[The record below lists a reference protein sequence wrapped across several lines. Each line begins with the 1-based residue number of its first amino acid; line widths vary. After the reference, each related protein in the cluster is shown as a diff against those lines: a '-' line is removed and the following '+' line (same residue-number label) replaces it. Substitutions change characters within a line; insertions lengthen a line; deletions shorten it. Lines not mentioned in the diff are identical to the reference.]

1 MTFKFLAA
9 KPATAFKFNLV
20 KQREDTR
27 QKDLLIE
34 PPPAEP
40 LKEGDFV
47 SWGEDLI
54 GRVDHIMP
62 EGTLNF
68 GDTKLDAAP
77 DNPVALVSVWKDGGF
92 TGEALGFYLAGL
104 TRVDAPLLAGSTEE
118 SDGKAVNLKPT
129 EAMAVEAERGLAWR
143 REYNRGG
150 TAVGVARARD
160 ISNRTELS
168 PETIGRMVSYFARHE
183 VDKQAQGFR
192 PGEDGYPSAG
202 RIAWALWGGDAGKS
216 WAEAKARQLENEGK
230 AIKLDYEDE
239 AELAA
244 GKAVL
249 FTHDGVKVA
258 GVIANLANDRASVR
272 LAIPDENGLLLASDS
287 TIDLGVDELTPYD
300 APYVERKMA
309 TWQTNEALLQDGT
322 KGVAIK
328 DQSNRVVDYAD
339 VMIAGYGSTFAHVTA
354 KDRDGDTVMPGAFTE
369 TIREFKRN
377 PVMLIDHKNSVEN
390 IAGSYTEVVQDD
402 IGLRVVGKVSNAPEL
417 STVRFLIMEGHL
429 KTLSMGGVFLYGP
442 DGHTIEKVYLFEI
455 SLVAIPANPDA
466 LFQAR
471 SLDLTSASKLFKR
484 HSAKALSHIA

>member
-1 MTFKFLAA
+1 MPFKFLAA

-20 KQREDTR
+20 KQREAPR

-47 SWGEDLI
+47 SWGDELI

-92 TGEALGFYLAGL
+92 TGEARGFYLSGL
-104 TRVDAPLLAGSTEE
+104 TKVDSPAIAQTNQAALTPALAE
-118 SDGKAVNLKPT
+118 GKAVMF
-129 EAMAVEAERGLAWR
+129 E
-143 REYNRGG
+143 
-150 TAVGVARARD
+150 
-160 ISNRTELS
+160 
-168 PETIGRMVSYFARHE
+168 
-183 VDKQAQGFR
+183 
-192 PGEDGYPSAG
+192 
-202 RIAWALWGGDAGKS
+202 
-216 WAEAKARQLENEGK
+216 
-230 AIKLDYEDE
+230 
-239 AELAA
+239 
-244 GKAVL
+244 
-249 FTHDGVKVA
+249 HDGVKVA
-258 GVIANLANDRASVR
+258 GVIAKLANDVASVR

-287 TIDLGVDELTPYD
+287 TVELAADRLTPFD

-309 TWQTNEALLQDGT
+309 AWQTNEALLQDGT
-322 KGVAIK
+322 KGVAVK
-328 DQSNRVVDYAD
+328 DQSNRVVDYSD
-339 VMIAGYGSTFAHVTA
+339 VMIAGYGSTFANVTA

-377 PVMLIDHKNSVEN
+377 PVMLTDHKNSVAN
-390 IAGSYTEVVQDD
+390 IAGSYTEVMQDD

-417 STVRFLIMEGHL
+417 RAIRFLIMEGHL

-466 LFQAR
+466 IFQAR
-471 SLDLTSASKLFKR
+471 SLDLGSASKLFKR
-484 HSAKALSHIA
+484 HSAKQLTINA

>member
-1 MTFKFLAA
+1 MPFKFLAA

-20 KQREDTR
+20 KQREAPR
-27 QKDLLIE
+27 RKELPLASE
-34 PPPAEP
+34 PAAP
-40 LKEGDFV
+40 LTEGDFV
-47 SWGEDLI
+47 TWGDELI
-54 GRVDHIMP
+54 GRIDHIMP

-92 TGEALGFYLAGL
+92 TGEARGFYLVGL
-104 TRVDAPLLAGSTEE
+104 TRVDAPTLVQSNQAALAP
-118 SDGKAVNLKPT
+118 AL
-129 EAMAVEAERGLAWR
+129 AE
-143 REYNRGG
+143 
-150 TAVGVARARD
+150 
-160 ISNRTELS
+160 
-168 PETIGRMVSYFARHE
+168 
-183 VDKQAQGFR
+183 
-192 PGEDGYPSAG
+192 
-202 RIAWALWGGDAGKS
+202 
-216 WAEAKARQLENEGK
+216 
-230 AIKLDYEDE
+230 
-239 AELAA
+239 

-249 FTHDGVKVA
+249 FEHEGVKVA
-258 GVIANLANDRASVR
+258 GVIAKLANDVASVR

-287 TIDLGVDELTPYD
+287 TVDLDAAALTPYD

-309 TWQTNEALLQDGT
+309 AWQTNEALLQDGT

-328 DQSNRVVDYAD
+328 DQSNRVVDYSD

-377 PVMLIDHKNSVEN
+377 PVMLTDHKNSVAN
-390 IAGSYTEVVQDD
+390 IAGSYTEVVQDE

-417 STVRFLIMEGHL
+417 RAIRFLIMEGHL

-466 LFQAR
+466 IFQAR
-471 SLDLTSASKLFKR
+471 SLDLGSASKLFKR
-484 HSAKALSHIA
+484 HSAKQLTVNV

>member
-1 MTFKFLAA
+1 MPFKFLAA

-20 KQREDTR
+20 KQREAPR

-47 SWGEDLI
+47 TWGEELI
-54 GRVDHIMP
+54 GRIDHIMP

-92 TGEALGFYLAGL
+92 TGEARGFYLSGL
-104 TRVDAPLLAGSTEE
+104 TKVDAPAIAQTNQAALTPALAE
-118 SDGKAVNLKPT
+118 GKAVMF
-129 EAMAVEAERGLAWR
+129 E
-143 REYNRGG
+143 
-150 TAVGVARARD
+150 
-160 ISNRTELS
+160 
-168 PETIGRMVSYFARHE
+168 
-183 VDKQAQGFR
+183 
-192 PGEDGYPSAG
+192 
-202 RIAWALWGGDAGKS
+202 
-216 WAEAKARQLENEGK
+216 
-230 AIKLDYEDE
+230 
-239 AELAA
+239 
-244 GKAVL
+244 
-249 FTHDGVKVA
+249 HDGVKVA
-258 GVIANLANDRASVR
+258 GVIAKLANDVASIR

-287 TIDLGVDELTPYD
+287 TVELAADRLTPFD

-309 TWQTNEALLQDGT
+309 AWQTNEALLQDGT
-322 KGVAIK
+322 KGVAVK
-328 DQSNRVVDYAD
+328 DQSNRVVDYSD
-339 VMIAGYGSTFAHVTA
+339 VMIAGYGSTFANVTA

-377 PVMLIDHKNSVEN
+377 PVMLTDHKNSVAN
-390 IAGSYTEVVQDD
+390 IAGSYTEVMQDD

-417 STVRFLIMEGHL
+417 RAIRFLIMEGHL

-466 LFQAR
+466 IFQAR
-471 SLDLTSASKLFKR
+471 SLDLGSASKLFKR
-484 HSAKALSHIA
+484 HSAKQLTINA

>member
-1 MTFKFLAA
+1 MPFKFLAA

-20 KQREDTR
+20 KQREAPR
-27 QKDLLIE
+27 RKEL
-34 PPPAEP
+34 P
-40 LKEGDFV
+40 LASESAAPLTEGDFV
-47 SWGEDLI
+47 TWGDELI
-54 GRVDHIMP
+54 GRIDHIMP
-62 EGTLNF
+62 EGMLNF
-68 GDTKLDAAP
+68 GDTQLAASP

-92 TGEALGFYLAGL
+92 TGEARGFYLIGL
-104 TRVDAPLLAGSTEE
+104 SKVETPLLAGLPEDA
-118 SDGKAVNLKPT
+118 DGKAINLRPT
-129 EAMAVEAERGLAWR
+129 GSMAAEAERGLAWR
-143 REYNRGG
+143 REFNRGG

-192 PGEDGYPSAG
+192 AGEQGYPSAG
-202 RIAWALWGGDAGKS
+202 RIAWALWGGDAGKT
-216 WAEAKARQLENEGK
+216 WAEAKQRQLENERKGST
-230 AIKLDYEDE
+230 AFTDDSPAL
-239 AELAA
+239 AE

-249 FTHDGVKVA
+249 FEHEGVKVA
-258 GVIANLANDRASVR
+258 GVIAKLANDVASVR

-287 TIDLGVDELTPYD
+287 TIDLDAAALTPYD

-309 TWQTNEALLQDGT
+309 AWQTNEALLQDGT

-328 DQSNRVVDYAD
+328 DQSNRVVDYSD

-377 PVMLIDHKNSVEN
+377 PVMLTDHKNSVAN
-390 IAGSYTEVVQDD
+390 IAGSYTEVVQDE

-417 STVRFLIMEGHL
+417 RAIRFLIMEGHL

-466 LFQAR
+466 IFQAR
-471 SLDLTSASKLFKR
+471 SLDLGSASKLFKR
-484 HSAKALSHIA
+484 HSAKQLTVNA

>member
-1 MTFKFLAA
+1 MPFKFLAD
-9 KPATAFKFNLV
+9 KPAPAFKFNLV
-20 KQREDTR
+20 KQREVPR

-34 PPPAEP
+34 PPAPEP

-47 SWGEDLI
+47 TWGEELI
-54 GRVDHIMP
+54 GRIDHIMP

-68 GDTKLDAAP
+68 GDTKLDASP
-77 DNPVALVSVWKDGGF
+77 DNPVVLVSVWRDGGF
-92 TGEALGFYLAGL
+92 TGEARGFYLAGL
-104 TRVDAPLLAGSTEE
+104 SKVDTPLLAGPAEE
-118 SDGKAVNLKPT
+118 TDGKAVNLRPT

-143 REYNRGG
+143 REFNRGG

-192 PGEDGYPSAG
+192 AGEEGYPSAG
-202 RIAWALWGGDAGKS
+202 RIAWALWGGDAGKT
-216 WAEAKARQLENEGK
+216 WAEAKQRQLENERKGST
-230 AIKLDYEDE
+230 AFTDDADE
-239 AELAA
+239 LVA
-244 GKAVL
+244 GKAVM
-249 FTHDGVKVA
+249 FEHEGVKVA
-258 GVIANLANDRASVR
+258 GVIASLANDRASVR
-272 LAIPDENGLLLASDS
+272 LAIPDENGLLMASDS
-287 TIDLGVDELTPYD
+287 TIELDAAALTAFD
-300 APYVERKMA
+300 APYVERKMT
-309 TWQTNEALLQDGT
+309 TWQTNEPLLQDVM

-402 IGLRVVGKVSNAPEL
+402 VGLRVVGKVSNAPEL
-417 STVRFLIMEGHL
+417 RTIRFLIMEGHL

-466 LFQAR
+466 IFQAR

-484 HSAKALSHIA
+484 HSAKRFGSN